1 MALVTA
7 AGALDRHGLQLVLRE
22 SLPVQVDRLD
32 KSFGRLRVLRGA
44 EASFLAGRITA
55 LIGPNAAGKST
66 LLKCI
71 LGLVRP
77 DAGHIRVGAVVV
89 GDNESYRRDIGYMP
103 QAPRFPEHLTP
114 AEITRMLRDL
124 RGPEAVTDEALFG
137 QFGLADSLDKPVRNL
152 SGGTRQKFNAA
163 LAFLF
168 QPRILILDEP
178 TAGLDPVAAG
188 ILKAKVL
195 AARDDGVTVVI
206 TSHVM
211 AELEEL
217 ADDVVLL
224 LEGSTRYQ
232 GELARI
238 GVETG
243 ERRLERAIAALMLA
257 ANRRR

>member
-1 MALVTA
+1 MTA
-7 AGALDRHGLQLVLRE
+7 AGAPDRHGMTLVQHE
-22 SLPVQVDRLD
+22 ALPVQVQQLN

-44 EASFLAGRITA
+44 EASFRAGRITA

-66 LLKCI
+66 LLKCV

-77 DAGHIRVGAVVV
+77 DGGSIRVGTEPV
-89 GDNESYRRDIGYMP
+89 GEDESYRRHIGYMP
-103 QAPRFPEHLTP
+103 QAPSFPEHLTP
-114 AEITRMLRDL
+114 GEITRMLRDL
-124 RGPEAVTDEALFG
+124 RGPDAVTDDELFN
-137 QFGLADSLDKPVRNL
+137 QFGLADSLPKPVRIL

-188 ILKAKVL
+188 IFKAKVR
-195 AARDDGVTVVI
+195 AARSDGATVVI

-232 GELARI
+232 GELAHVRTA
-238 GVETG
+238 TG
-243 ERRLERAIAALMLA
+243 ERRLEGAIAALMLA
-257 ANRRR
+257 GHPPS